1 MWFCTVPDDLPQM
14 LLDDDEAEVRR
25 LDKRSRCGIATGFLL
40 ATQVCRGYLGAL
52 PPQDLLCIPDVAG
65 YQRPKTP

>member
-1 MWFCTVPDDLPQM
+1 MFSDEGNQKGCGVWFCTVPDDLPQM

-40 ATQVCRGYLGAL
+40 ATQVCRGYVGAL
-52 PPQDLLCIPDVAG
+52 PPL
-65 YQRPKTP
+65 